1 MAFVMRTKSN
11 IMRWVWLIV
20 FAGFS
25 VVFISSRADGNPLTQ
40 ADIEMVM
47 SVRNTADTL
56 REEALMQAARSR
68 AGKEKSFTEL
78 MGQVQRIGQE
88 ADERACRHHGVQ
100 VSEYRQKLRRIVNV
114 SDLVALETVKGELQE
129 ELQKRQSMSEA
140 DLQAEAERQRASTE
154 EWFRQFEAK
163 RSSGTTT
170 GTKKAPASG
179 DVTRGTRKPALPEG
193 YVDSLDQTVM
203 KPMRQQVASGEWV
216 ESVRQANKHRI
227 EEIRQQASKINVQ
240 LAAPAMRQ
248 AAADKSVVLA
258 VLDAKTLQE
267 LRASLIEDIPN
278 KPVEK

>member
-1 MAFVMRTKSN
+1 MAFVMRTKSY
-11 IMRWVWLIV
+11 IIRWVWLIV
-20 FAGFS
+20 FAGVS

-68 AGKEKSFTEL
+68 AGKEKSFPDL
-78 MGQVQRIGQE
+78 MIEVQRIGQE

-154 EWFRQFEAK
+154 EWFHQFEAK
-163 RSSGTTT
+163 RSPDTTT
-170 GTKKAPASG
+170 GTKRATPSD
-179 DVTRGTRKPALPEG
+179 DVTRGTIKRALPEG
-193 YVDSLDQTVM
+193 YMDSLDQTVM
-203 KPMRQQVASGEWV
+203 KPMRQQVASGEWA
-216 ESVRQANKHRI
+216 ESVRQANKHCI
-227 EEIRQQASKINVQ
+227 EEIRRQISKINVQ

-267 LRASLIEDIPN
+267 LRASLIED
-278 KPVEK
+278 K